1 MADTVARAIKEGNE
15 MVCEI
20 NYLIAEY
27 QWYAKADTAESATF
41 ARLLAQCIVAKEQ
54 VIAMMNA
61 HLDAMREINNFE
73 NRDKNDQGGESAV
86 VQIDIAEQDQFEFRR
101 MQLFN

>member
-1 MADTVARAIKEGNE
+1 
-15 MVCEI
+15 
-20 NYLIAEY
+20 
-27 QWYAKADTAESATF
+27 
-41 ARLLAQCIVAKEQ
+41 
-54 VIAMMNA
+54 MNA

-101 MQLFN
+101 MQLLN